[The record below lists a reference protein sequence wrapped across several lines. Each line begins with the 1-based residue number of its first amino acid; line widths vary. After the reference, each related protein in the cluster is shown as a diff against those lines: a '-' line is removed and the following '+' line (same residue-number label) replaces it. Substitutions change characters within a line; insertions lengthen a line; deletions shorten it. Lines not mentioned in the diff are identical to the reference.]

1 MRVAYPWDTKKYT
14 PTFTGVP
21 PHGLLMSEME
31 ILMQKTYDLQKGIKS
46 DMQKMFDE
54 RGVGG
59 NEFHTNDIISAIE
72 ESNNKMLSVMK
83 NVTTSYGNEDV
94 LLKDEECEDLWMI
107 DEGEEVGDTGNEEV
121 HLN

>member
-1 MRVAYPWDTKKYT
+1 M
-14 PTFTGVP
+14 
-21 PHGLLMSEME
+21 
-31 ILMQKTYDLQKGIKS
+31 
-46 DMQKMFDE
+46 
-54 RGVGG
+54 GG